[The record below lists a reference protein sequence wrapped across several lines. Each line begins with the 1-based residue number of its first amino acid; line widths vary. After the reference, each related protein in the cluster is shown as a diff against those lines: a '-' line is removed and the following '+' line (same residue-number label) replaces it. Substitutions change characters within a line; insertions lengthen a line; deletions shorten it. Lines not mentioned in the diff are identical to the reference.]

1 MHSDNFR
8 ERLRG
13 YRGWWGKMKSR
24 PARLSVMAL
33 PIKSGNFEVLTV
45 ERLSFAEKGGSRQD

>member
-24 PARLSVMAL
+24 PARSVMAL
-33 PIKSGNFEVLTV
+33 PTKSGNFEVLTV

>member
-1 MHSDNFR
+1 
-8 ERLRG
+8 
-13 YRGWWGKMKSR
+13 MKSR

-45 ERLSFAEKGGSRQD
+45 EHLSFAEKVAHGKIKRFLFSLK